1 MVKSLEQYLSDLP
14 FANPADKNIDRT
26 LTSAERSF
34 VEKYMGID
42 ALEAMPRLE
51 PEARDIF
58 LKPAAPR
65 LKLAEPE
72 IRVARPEIVVAAP
85 EKEQPASTASAS
97 LSPQANVPQKQAE
110 TSAKITE
117 KPVVAVQTQTFRKTV
132 PQIVVAT
139 EPEKQP
145 EKKPVAEPVRT
156 PVQIEVAE
164 PAETQQ
170 VLRDSIREQEAV
182 QVVSFF
188 VAGQLFLLPVAGIQ
202 EVLRRMELVRVPQA
216 PDFIAGAINL
226 RGKVT
231 PLVHLSALLTNETNH
246 VYDADKNFIIICGT
260 DKMQIGL
267 IIDKINSMH
276 VVPQNKFIW
285 NAEAKLGEAAEFLF
299 AIADLDDRVCGVVAP
314 DSIIKKIAQA

>member
-1 MVKSLEQYLSDLP
+1 MVKSLEQYLTDLP
-14 FANPADKNIDRT
+14 FANPAEKNIDRS

-34 VEKYMGID
+34 VEKYMGLD

-51 PEARDIF
+51 PEARDIL

-72 IRVARPEIVVAAP
+72 IRVASPQIVVAAP
-85 EKEQPASTASAS
+85 EKRQDEPPTPKPPQPEPELRQEPVKAAARM
-97 LSPQANVPQKQAE
+97 P
-110 TSAKITE
+110 E
-117 KPVVAVQTQTFRKTV
+117 KPAAPVKTLDIPEET
-132 PQIVVAT
+132 PQIVVAAKPE
-139 EPEKQP
+139 EPVERQSP
-145 EKKPVAEPVRT
+145 PTPAPIRMEVAEPV
-156 PVQIEVAE
+156 
-164 PAETQQ
+164 ETQQ
-170 VLRDSIREQEAV
+170 VLRDSLREQEAI

-231 PLVHLSALLTNETNH
+231 PLVHLSALLTNESSH

-260 DKMQIGL
+260 ENMQIGL

-276 VVPQNKFIW
+276 IVPQNKFIW
-285 NAEAKLGEAAEFLF
+285 NAEAKLGEAAEFLY

-314 DSIIKKIAQA
+314 DVIIRKIAQA